1 MPESLSVFLIIS
13 CIIWIVFLDIAAV
26 FFSVEFISDK
36 IKDHRKKRNEKP
48 VD

>member
-13 CIIWIVFLDIAAV
+13 CIVWIVFLDVAAV
-26 FFSVEFISDK
+26 FFSIEFIGDK